1 MIDVDTIKKALR
13 IMIYVLYYHAM
24 RGDSEAGDLLL
35 CVFELVSPVLGMRP
49 SCLQDLERQIPK
61 DRMVQKS
68 LLALIY
74 EEDKEQ

>member
-24 RGDSEAGDLLL
+24 RGDSEAGNLLL

-49 SCLQDLERQIPK
+49 SCLQDLERRIPRDSK
-61 DRMVQKS
+61 IQKS
-68 LLALIY
+68 FLALIY
-74 EEDKEQ
+74 EENEKE

>member
-24 RGDSEAGDLLL
+24 RGDSEAGNLLL

-49 SCLQDLERQIPK
+49 SCLQDLERQIPQGGK
-61 DRMVQKS
+61 IQKS

-74 EEDKEQ
+74 EENEEE